1 MPVVL
6 VAALLP
12 VLVYCVVRALTPAR
26 ARGDHHHRDLDVWHL
41 VLGLAML
48 AGLARLPPLGALG
61 VLAVSALGVGWG
73 IRSLERP
80 VGGGSY
86 ARFAV
91 GAASMVVMSVS
102 VAAPAQAAPAH
113 PGNPMGMAG
122 MGTSG
127 SAAWFPMVGVALLV
141 ALAVAGASA
150 AVVAARRPAS
160 VVRRLDACCDLVM
173 AGVMAVMLV
182 GLL

>member
-1 MPVVL
+1 VPVAL
-6 VAALLP
+6 AAALLP
-12 VLVYCVVRALTPAR
+12 VLVSCVVRALTPAR
-26 ARGDHHHRDLDVWHL
+26 ARGDAHRRDLDVWHL

-48 AGLARLPPLGALG
+48 AALAGLSPIAAVG

-73 IRSLERP
+73 IRSLARG

-86 ARFAV
+86 VRLAA
-91 GAASMVVMSVS
+91 GAAAMAVMSVP

-113 PGNPMGMAG
+113 TGQATGMAG
-122 MGTSG
+122 MGGSG
-127 SAAWFPMVGVALLV
+127 SAGWLPLVGVVLLV

-150 AVVAARRPAS
+150 AVVAARGATS
-160 VVRRLDACCDLVM
+160 VVGRLDACCDLVM